1 MISQILEKLK
11 EITAISVYGTVL
23 PCDVENKRWEFI
35 AVRRNGLLFKNGS
48 VYQKYLVVYCDEE
61 YIAEGK
67 ELEIIEKMKELHIS
81 RDEAFSISYD
91 VMRKGSTDER
101 VELVAI
107 GFLKKIGRD
116 CNG

>member
-11 EITAISVYGTVL
+11 EITDVCVYGIVL
-23 PCDVENKRWEFI
+23 PSDVENKRWEFI
-35 AVRRNGLLFKNGS
+35 AIRRNGLLFKNGS

-67 ELEIIEKMKELHIS
+67 ELEIIQKMKELHIS
-81 RDEAFSISYD
+81 KDETFSISYD

-101 VELVAI
+101 IEMVAI
-107 GFLKKIGRD
+107 GFLKKIGHD